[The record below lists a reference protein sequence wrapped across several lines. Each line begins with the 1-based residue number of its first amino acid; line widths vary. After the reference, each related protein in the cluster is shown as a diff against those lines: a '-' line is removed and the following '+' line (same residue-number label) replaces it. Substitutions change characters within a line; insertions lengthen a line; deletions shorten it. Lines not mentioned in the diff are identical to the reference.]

1 MSKSDPLRRD
11 SIRLRR
17 AGARKAA
24 LVLLV
29 AGALGGCE
37 TNSFLDP
44 SVIGRWEK
52 TPTVMPILD
61 RLSVIEDEPA
71 EFVQT
76 SAILESDLIPELSE
90 YRLGGGDVLEIRIRD
105 FFALGVEEPFQ
116 RSVDQRGFIELPRLG
131 AIRVLGRTS
140 AEAVTAVEGAI
151 RERQI
156 SNNPVVSISLLQQR
170 KQTFSVLGAVQT
182 PGTFFIPAADYRL
195 LEGLTTAGGVNETI
209 PEIFVIRQILLT
221 DEAAGRLPE
230 PEPTRRNR
238 PGRAAEPRPSVPAG
252 DQPKGD
258 DLIDLIDEL
267 SKPKTP
273 QGAAPGIIGAQPD
286 GQPARIA
293 RAADGPAIDLPDAM
307 RPASAPG
314 GAALLA
320 NPDGA
325 GSGWVFAD
333 GKWMK
338 VNPGTPG
345 VDGGPAATGEQRVVT
360 QRVIR
365 IPVGPLLAGAADVN
379 IVIRP
384 GDVLRVPQP
393 RSGLVYMT
401 GFVGRPG
408 PYNLPTE
415 GKLTLQRAIVAAG
428 GLSGLAIPERV
439 DLTRVVGKDRQATI
453 RLDLRAIAE
462 QTQPDIYLKPD
473 DQINVGTNFWAT
485 PLAVIRG
492 GFRASY
498 GFGFILDRNFDED
511 VFGVRPSNQRF

>member
-1 MSKSDPLRRD
+1 MSKSDPSRPG
-11 SIRLRR
+11 SIHLRR
-17 AGARKAA
+17 AGARTVVAG
-24 LVLLV
+24 VLL

-61 RLSVIEDEPA
+61 RLSVIEDEPT

-90 YRLGGGDVLEIRIRD
+90 YRLGGGDVVEIRIRD
-105 FFALGVEEPFQ
+105 FFALGVEEPFV
-116 RSVDQRGFIELPRLG
+116 RSVDQRGFVELPRLG
-131 AIRVLGRTS
+131 AIRVQGRTS
-140 AEAVTAVEGAI
+140 AEAVTAIENAV
-151 RERQI
+151 RDRQI
-156 SNNPVVSISLLQQR
+156 SNNPVVSISLQQQR

-195 LEGLTTAGGVNETI
+195 LEALTTSGGVNETI
-209 PEIFVIRQILLT
+209 PELFVIRQIPLT
-221 DEAAGRLPE
+221 DEAAGRMPE

-238 PGRAAEPRPSVPAG
+238 PGRAADPRPAAPAG
-252 DQPKGD
+252 DAPKGD
-258 DLIDLIDEL
+258 ELIDLIDEL
-267 SKPKTP
+267 SKPKT
-273 QGAAPGIIGAQPD
+273 APAGSPAVIGNQPE
-286 GQPARIA
+286 GQAVRIA
-293 RAADGPAIDLPDAM
+293 RPADGPAIDLPDAM
-307 RPASAPG
+307 RSSAAPG
-314 GAALLA
+314 GAAPLA

-333 GKWMK
+333 GKWVK
-338 VNPGTPG
+338 VSQGIAG
-345 VDGGPAATGEQRVVT
+345 AEGGAAATGEQRVVT

-384 GDVLRVPQP
+384 GDVIRVPQP